1 MRIYAIWLLVLAAS
15 LAAFAVQEE
24 SAAQLAARAD
34 SLPLDQ
40 QPALYIKAAHLQL
53 KDADT
58 HYEQGKI
65 EDATND
71 VRLIS
76 EYADKAS
83 DTSIRSG
90 KKLKDAE
97 IEIRKIATRLKDIQ
111 HTLSFDDQAPVKTTV
126 EHLEDLRTKLLA
138 RMFSKDKKK

>member
-1 MRIYAIWLLVLAAS
+1 MPFGCWCSLHPWRLLLFKKKVRRS
-15 LAAFAVQEE
+15 WP
-24 SAAQLAARAD
+24 RA
-34 SLPLDQ
+34 PNPYRLDQ